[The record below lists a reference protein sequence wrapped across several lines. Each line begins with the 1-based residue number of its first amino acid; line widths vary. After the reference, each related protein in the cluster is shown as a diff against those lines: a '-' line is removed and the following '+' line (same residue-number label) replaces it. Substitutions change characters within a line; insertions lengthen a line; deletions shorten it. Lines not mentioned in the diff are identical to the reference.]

1 MCKSAISA
9 IFITMLIILSGCT
22 KLPDKNN
29 VHCETILKVNANP
42 KEVPIKSFFSSY
54 EIIQLESEPQ
64 SLLSEIDKAF
74 CFDEGI
80 ILLDMRRS
88 IVFLFNSDGSFRN
101 RIGER
106 GQGPEDYLS
115 CCDFSFNTSTRA
127 ISLLSPFGEIINYN
141 LNGQFLNRITLPT
154 KPNYLACSWINKQDL
169 ALWSAVN
176 HNEAGVSVVNIESGK
191 KYYEDWYNDRII
203 DMSRLKPFYYWNG
216 SVYFATPL
224 TNIVYEI
231 SDSVMR
237 PSYMWDLGDKNTSE
251 NYISKLIDIKDP
263 SERND
268 KMIADM
274 ESGSLTYPIFNGENE
289 KYYFIALANGIGD
302 SSEIMNILYDKSN
315 STGITVKRF
324 TEGITLHT
332 IFMNDDFI
340 LSIVPPN
347 EIAIYNSLL
356 NTCYECNEDDNQLLA
371 KFYFNK

>member
-1 MCKSAISA
+1 
-9 IFITMLIILSGCT
+9 MLSR
-22 KLPDKNN
+22 
-29 VHCETILKVNANP
+29 H
-42 KEVPIKSFFSSY
+42 
-54 EIIQLESEPQ
+54 
-64 SLLSEIDKAF
+64 
-74 CFDEGI
+74 
-80 ILLDMRRS
+80 
-88 IVFLFNSDGSFRN
+88 
-101 RIGER
+101 
-106 GQGPEDYLS
+106 YLS

-289 KYYFIALANGIGD
+289 KYYFIAL
-302 SSEIMNILYDKSN
+302 SN
-315 STGITVKRF
+315 
-324 TEGITLHT
+324 
-332 IFMNDDFI
+332 
-340 LSIVPPN
+340 
-347 EIAIYNSLL
+347 
-356 NTCYECNEDDNQLLA
+356 
-371 KFYFNK
+371 